1 MKSVD
6 APPKKCNPGYPPT
19 LGYTG
24 HGKGCPA
31 WFSAVICSVKEY
43 GTIRYAGEEF
53 KDNLYN
59 VICWDGTH
67 EVVPEAVLMANRR
80 DTTFG
85 DSAGRVVPNSG
96 LVGIE
101 GRNIYTSYTPC
112 HKL

>member
-1 MKSVD
+1 MKS
-6 APPKKCNPGYPPT
+6 AGATPNLPA
-19 LGYTG
+19 L
-24 HGKGCPA
+24 HGAGAECPA
-31 WFSAVICSVKEY
+31 WFPAEICSVKGY
-43 GTIRYAGEEF
+43 GTIRYSGQEF
-53 KDNLYN
+53 KDNLYDVHVWN
-59 VICWDGTH
+59 GTH